1 MLHGRS
7 PKASSVHVGV
17 PWMACLERID
27 PTDWC
32 WSWFRRIVRGARDRL
47 DEARALRFNGMGL
60 TKKGLHLSM
69 FRFRGT
75 TLCIG
80 EDADCRD
87 SLPLATGVRD
97 WRSWTARG
105 VCIGNLTD
113 PSTSRCWAL
122 AWRRLGGRKI
132 EQGESRSASRV
143 MFHTKVRCSGHVR
156 PTFIGWALP
165 VRQPFFVSP
174 NGIVPAI
181 GDTGKARNR
190 VRCQL
195 VRVRADR

>member
-1 MLHGRS
+1 MAPNDKTARPPADS
-7 PKASSVHVGV
+7 PSSY
-17 PWMACLERID
+17 ERLRHRELAAGSLR
-27 PTDWC
+27 TMKW
-32 WSWFRRIVRGARDRL
+32 RRKTFPQTRYRYQSL
-47 DEARALRFNGMGL
+47 GL
-60 TKKGLHLSM
+60 TKKGLHLSL

-75 TLCIG
+75 TLCSS
-80 EDADCRD
+80 ENADGMV
-87 SLPLATGVRD
+87 SLPLATGVGD

-113 PSTSRCWAL
+113 PSTSRCCAL

-174 NGIVPAI
+174 QSFA
-181 GDTGKARNR
+181 ARNR
-190 VRCQL
+190 SRFAQQSFGGLHQGTVGFAR
-195 VRVRADR
+195 